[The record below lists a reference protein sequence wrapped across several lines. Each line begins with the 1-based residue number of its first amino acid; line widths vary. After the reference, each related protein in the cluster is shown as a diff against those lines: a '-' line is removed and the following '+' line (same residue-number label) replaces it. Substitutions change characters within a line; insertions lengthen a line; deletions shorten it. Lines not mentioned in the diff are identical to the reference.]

1 MDTEYDK
8 SVLKA
13 MIFATSSWKKVYE
26 LGIKPDNAVHFLAKT
41 VDASKECQDA
51 VTAAEKTIKEMD
63 EARLERL
70 NEKIDP
76 IEKKLNKKESLMS
89 EGRRADLRAD
99 KESLQERVKR
109 IQEDMLQVNGQS
121 KQRFQQRKRRIA

>member
-1 MDTEYDK
+1 
-8 SVLKA
+8 
-13 MIFATSSWKKVYE
+13 
-26 LGIKPDNAVHFLAKT
+26 
-41 VDASKECQDA
+41 
-51 VTAAEKTIKEMD
+51 MD

-89 EGRRADLRAD
+89 EERRADLRAD